1 MQKNFVYIQTVF
13 TKVEI
18 IVSRFLTYTK
28 IWLGTGE
35 SHRTQDGLLSRTVL
49 YITEYVNPP
58 TKCLIGVIPVW
69 TTDLN
74 LLPKNHKWL
83 N

>member
-1 MQKNFVYIQTVF
+1 MQKIFVYIQMVF

-35 SHRTQDGLLSRTVL
+35 SRRSQDGLLSRAVL
-49 YITEYVNPP
+49 YITECQFPDKMPHRCHSSLNHWF
-58 TKCLIGVIPVW
+58 KLI
-69 TTDLN
+69 TQES
-74 LLPKNHKWL
+74 
-83 N
+83 